1 MNANLFRKTS
11 IDRVNSPEQ
20 LNDYIKVANP
30 GVWLILSAIVCL
42 LLGVVI
48 WSAFGTIETTVDT
61 AVMVKGNTATCYVS
75 EEDASRL
82 EPGMAVTVE
91 GQTGFVKVV
100 SSTPVQVD
108 ATFDAYLLHLTGFAE
123 GDFCYAAEIELS
135 GVADG
140 AHTAVITVDS
150 VHPIS
155 FVIH

>member
-1 MNANLFRKTS
+1 MNASLFRKTS

-42 LLGVVI
+42 LVGVVI
-48 WSAFGTIETTVDT
+48 WSAFGSIETKVDT
-61 AVMVKGNTATCYVS
+61 AVMVKGSSATCYVS
-75 EEDASRL
+75 ETDASRM
-82 EPGMAVTVE
+82 EAGMTVTVE
-91 GQTGFVKVV
+91 GQTGFVKAV

-108 ATFDAYLLHLTGFAE
+108 GTFDAYLLHLTGFAE
-123 GDFCYAAEIELS
+123 GDFCYAVEIALS

-140 AHTAVITVDS
+140 AHTAAITVDS